1 MHDFVMA
8 FIAPWRRKTALLAAV
23 DGFAWLLAL
32 LLASWLRYEFALT
45 QVHGGA
51 LVRASAVAVLVS
63 WIAGWSTHLYSGGY
77 AVGSLD
83 DVLNLAKATILGGFA
98 ALVAVLLGLAPSI
111 PRSVPIIATLLAL
124 SMSVFARLLARAYRG
139 RRVRPRQSSA
149 RQVIVYGSGPQGE
162 QLIRSMLSGTAGD
175 LLPVAV
181 LDDDT
186 DMPSARVAGVPVR
199 GGIRQLESVARET
212 QAQLLIVAMA
222 NPDPATMRSLASAAA
237 NTSLDVKVLPPLSE
251 LLRPWADFSD
261 LRDID
266 LTDLLGRA
274 PVDTDVQSIAGY
286 LTGQRVLITGAGGS
300 IGSELC
306 RQVDKFK
313 PEALIMLDRDES
325 ALHAVQLAV
334 YGKAELDS
342 PNVILADIRE
352 PDRMREI
359 FHRHR
364 PDVVFHA
371 AALKHLA
378 MLERYPD
385 EAWKTNVAGTINLLE
400 AACETRVS
408 KFINV
413 STDKAANPSSVLG
426 RSKRIGERLVAGTA
440 ERCGGTFLSVRFGNV
455 LGSRGSVL
463 TTFAEQ
469 LASGSP
475 LTVTHPDVKRFFMT
489 IPEAV
494 ELVIQ
499 AAAIGRSGE
508 ALVLDMGEPVRI
520 AELAEMLMTLAGRRS
535 PIVYTGLGRGEKL
548 HEELFGSGEVDSRP
562 VHPAISHIRVSGID
576 THTVRAVGTQGEL
589 THAMAQLV
597 DGEVSI
603 PRVRRPQPVELRKT
617 NGSAEHDRNHHA
629 RSRTVADH
637 FDLGSPASER
647 GTQ

>member
-1 MHDFVMA
+1 MHDLVMA

-32 LLASWLRYEFALT
+32 LLASWLRYEFALD
-45 QVHGGA
+45 QVYGGA
-51 LVRASAVAVLVS
+51 LVRATAVAVFVS
-63 WIAGWSTHLYSGGY
+63 WLTGLSTRLYSGGY

-83 DVLNLAKATILGGFA
+83 DVLNLAKSTVLGGFA
-98 ALVAVLLGLAPSI
+98 ALVSVLLGLAPSV

-124 SMSVFARLLARAYRG
+124 SMSAFVRLLARIDRS
-139 RRVRPRQSSA
+139 RRMRPRESA
-149 RQVIVYGSGPQGE
+149 AQRVIVYGSGPQGE

-175 LLPVAV
+175 FLPVAV

-186 DMPSARVAGVPVR
+186 ETPNARVAGVPVR
-199 GGIRQLESVARET
+199 GGTRQLESVVRET
-212 QAQLLIVAMA
+212 GAELLIVAMTD
-222 NPDPATMRSLASAAA
+222 PDPATMRSLVSAAT

-286 LTGQRVLITGAGGS
+286 LTGQRVLVTGAGGS

-325 ALHAVQLAV
+325 ALHAVQLAI

-352 PDRMREI
+352 PDRVLEV
-359 FHRHR
+359 FQRHK

-378 MLERYPD
+378 MLERYPE
-385 EAWKTNVAGTINLLE
+385 EAWKTNVSGTINVLE
-400 AACETRVS
+400 AACEVGVS

-475 LTVTHPDVKRFFMT
+475 LTVTHPDVTRFFMT

-499 AAAIGRSGE
+499 AAAIGESGE

-520 AELAEMLMTLAGRRS
+520 AELAEMLMALSGRRS

-548 HEELFGSGEVDSRP
+548 HEELFGSGEVGSRP

-576 THTVRAVGTQGEL
+576 THTVRAVDTHGDL
-589 THAMAQLV
+589 AHAMTQLV

-603 PRVRRPQPVELRKT
+603 PRVRQPQPVELRTT
-617 NGSAEHDRNHHA
+617 NGSERHEQIRRAHGH
-629 RSRTVADH
+629 
-637 FDLGSPASER
+637 ASER
-647 GTQ
+647 GRR